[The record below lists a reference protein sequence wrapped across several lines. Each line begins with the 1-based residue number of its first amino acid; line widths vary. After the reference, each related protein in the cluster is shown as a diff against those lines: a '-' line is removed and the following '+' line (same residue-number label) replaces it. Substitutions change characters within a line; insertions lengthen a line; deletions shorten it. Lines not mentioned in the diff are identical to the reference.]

1 MRVLAGDIGGT
12 KTAVAILEAGALDL
26 KVRRERTYPSAGFE
40 SLDQI
45 LADFLDGVRHVPHVA
60 CFGVAGPVV
69 EGRASVTKLPWT
81 IEEASLARAINVP
94 TVRVIN
100 DFVAAAAG
108 LSYLRPQQRST
119 LAAGKPE
126 PHGPI
131 ALIGAGTGLGQ
142 AALVWSGKRYV
153 PLPSEGGHADLAAR
167 NALEDRLIVFL
178 RHRFGRVTRDRVLS
192 GGGLAQIY
200 DFLREDGFARE
211 HPTVARAMAREDRA
225 AVITRVA
232 LARRDRL
239 SQEALRL
246 FLSIYGSEAGNLALQ
261 YRATGGVYVG
271 GGIAARI
278 LPAFRRSEFR
288 ESFLLKPPMEPL
300 LARVPIHVV
309 ADPRLGLLGA
319 AATAYWTMIETTRRS
334 WRMSVRPRRR

>member
-12 KTAVAILEAGALDL
+12 KTAVAVVEADARRLS
-26 KVRRERTYPSAGFE
+26 VRHQRTYRSADFE
-40 SLDQI
+40 SLDRI
-45 LADFLDGVRHVPHVA
+45 LAEFLDGVRPTPPVA

-69 EGRASVTKLPWT
+69 GGKAQVTKLPWA
-81 IEEASLARAINVP
+81 IDERALATALGIA

-108 LSYLRPQQRST
+108 LSYLRPRQRRT

-126 PHGPI
+126 PRGPI

-142 AALVWSGKRYV
+142 AALVWTGTRYA

-167 NALEDRLIVFL
+167 DAGEDRLIGFL
-178 RHRFGRVTRDRVLS
+178 RSRFGRVTRDRVLS

-200 DFLREDGFARE
+200 DFLKEERFARE
-211 HPTVARAMAREDRA
+211 KPSVARAMEREDKA
-225 AVITRVA
+225 AVISRLA

-239 SQEALRL
+239 CQEALRV

-261 YRATGGVYVG
+261 YRATGGLFVG

-278 LPAFRRSEFR
+278 LPAFRGSEFL
-288 ESFLLKPPMEPL
+288 ESFLRKPPMEPL
-300 LARVPIHVV
+300 LSRVPVHIVT
-309 ADPRLGLLGA
+309 DPRLGLFGA
-319 AATAYWTMIETTRRS
+319 AASAYWTAIETSRLSSKT
-334 WRMSVRPRRR
+334 SVRRRRR

>member
-12 KTAVAILEAGALDL
+12 KTAVAIVEADA
-26 KVRRERTYPSAGFE
+26 RRLTPKQQRVYPSADYE
-40 SLDQI
+40 SLDKI
-45 LADFLDGVRHVPHVA
+45 LVEFLDGVERIPPVA

-69 EGRASVTKLPWT
+69 AGKATVTKLPWT
-81 IEEASLARAINVP
+81 IDERALTRALGIP

-108 LSYLRPQQRST
+108 LSYLRPRQLRRLS
-119 LAAGKPE
+119 AGEPE
-126 PHGPI
+126 SRGPI

-142 AALVWSGKRYV
+142 AGLIWAGRHYV

-167 NALEDRLIVFL
+167 DAREDRLIGFL
-178 RHRFGRVTRDRVLS
+178 RERVGRVTRDRVLS

-200 DFLREDGFARE
+200 DFLKEDRFAPERAAVARAFARE
-211 HPTVARAMAREDRA
+211 DKA
-225 AVITRVA
+225 AVISRLA

-239 SQEALRL
+239 SQEALRM

-271 GGIAARI
+271 GGIATRI
-278 LPAFRRSEFR
+278 LPAFRTSEFLD
-288 ESFLLKPPMEPL
+288 SFVRKPPMESL
-300 LARVPIHVV
+300 LARVPIHIV
-309 ADPRLGLLGA
+309 ADPSLGLLGA
-319 AATAYWTMIETTRRS
+319 AASAYWTMTEMTRFS
-334 WRMSVRPRRR
+334 SRMSVRFRRR